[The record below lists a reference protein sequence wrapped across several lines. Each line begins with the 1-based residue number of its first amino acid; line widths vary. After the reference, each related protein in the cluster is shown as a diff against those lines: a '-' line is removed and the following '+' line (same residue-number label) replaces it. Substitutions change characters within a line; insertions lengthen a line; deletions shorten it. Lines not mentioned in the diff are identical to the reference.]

1 MARIMILD
9 TRSFRELPVSPRTTI
24 VARQHIPR
32 HCVARVDTRPRSPRD
47 AMSFGRA
54 NGRSPIRPTWV
65 NSNDCFEYRSK
76 QHGAYA
82 FAHPAEGDPTFGRDP
97 TDAFY
102 EGVRMRQWHGQQSV
116 SGQDIGI
123 GRHHP
128 PYVCAVTSP
137 HMFATALLVT
147 VNNPNPNA
155 ENGVS
160 TPCLLMPHRVLR
172 GLEHDFELM
181 RDAMDVVTRV
191 VPPSTHSAPK
201 KGEFKIIKLVLDP
214 WRLFE
219 FSPAPNANANET
231 HDAKHMDYALVAIDP
246 KTLTDEIPREWLRSL
261 EDAAAFGYHPARDA
275 HNLLGVAPKRWLDP
289 AFCAVGKN
297 AVGINWRRGRV
308 VRNER
313 DAREGVSETWERRF
327 ENVGGSGFESTFEG
341 LPPAHASAGGAVL
354 ACMTD
359 ESARAAGTRNSMAAD
374 TRFAAAVRPY
384 ATPLIGY
391 GDWGVLVGMHRGA
404 VFGNEGAGEPMS
416 DVLRITDIVADLAR
430 RRAARETTR
439 PAIEASSVAATS
451 RDGEASKKSSPG
463 MPEMTTREEAS
474 TGDASIAAPAAER
487 RVSWLE
493 GDETLED
500 AALRKRRQWVDGMTI
515 KK

>member
-1 MARIMILD
+1 
-9 TRSFRELPVSPRTTI
+9 
-24 VARQHIPR
+24 
-32 HCVARVDTRPRSPRD
+32 
-47 AMSFGRA
+47 MSFGRA
-54 NGRSPIRPTWV
+54 NGRTPIRPTWV

-97 TDAFY
+97 TDTFY

-201 KGEFKIIKLVLDP
+201 KGEFKITKLVLDP

-313 DAREGVSETWERRF
+313 ESVSN

-391 GDWGVLVGMHRGA
+391 GDWGVLVGVHRGA
-404 VFGNEGAGEPMS
+404 VFGNEGPNGEPILS

-430 RRAARETTR
+430 RRAALLETTVG
-439 PAIEASSVAATS
+439 PAIEASMS
-451 RDGEASKKSSPG
+451 RDGEASSHI
-463 MPEMTTREEAS
+463 EIETTTREEAS
-474 TGDASIAAPAAER
+474 ISCDASIAAPAAER

-500 AALRKRRQWVDGMTI
+500 AALRKRRQWMEGMTI

>member
-1 MARIMILD
+1 
-9 TRSFRELPVSPRTTI
+9 
-24 VARQHIPR
+24 
-32 HCVARVDTRPRSPRD
+32 
-47 AMSFGRA
+47 MSFGRA
-54 NGRSPIRPTWV
+54 NGRTPIRPTWV

-97 TDAFY
+97 TDTFY

-201 KGEFKIIKLVLDP
+201 KGEFKITKLVLDP

-313 DAREGVSETWERRF
+313 DASSN

-391 GDWGVLVGMHRGA
+391 GDWGVLVGVHRGA
-404 VFGNEGAGEPMS
+404 VFGNEGPNGEPMS

-430 RRAARETTR
+430 RRAALLETTLG
-439 PAIEASSVAATS
+439 PAIEASMSHEAMS
-451 RDGEASKKSSPG
+451 RDGEASSP
-463 MPEMTTREEAS
+463 ERIETTTREEAS
-474 TGDASIAAPAAER
+474 TGDASSIAAPAAER

-500 AALRKRRQWVDGMTI
+500 AALRKRRQWVEGMTI

>member
-1 MARIMILD
+1 
-9 TRSFRELPVSPRTTI
+9 
-24 VARQHIPR
+24 
-32 HCVARVDTRPRSPRD
+32 
-47 AMSFGRA
+47 MSFGRA
-54 NGRSPIRPTWV
+54 NGRTPIRPTWV

-97 TDAFY
+97 TDTFY

-201 KGEFKIIKLVLDP
+201 KGEFKITKLVLDP

-313 DAREGVSETWERRF
+313 ESVSN

-391 GDWGVLVGMHRGA
+391 GDWGVLVGVHRGA
-404 VFGNEGAGEPMS
+404 VFGNEGPNGEPMS

-430 RRAARETTR
+430 RRAALLETTVG
-439 PAIEASSVAATS
+439 PAIEASMSHEAMS
-451 RDGEASKKSSPG
+451 RDGEASSHI
-463 MPEMTTREEAS
+463 EIETTTREEAS

-500 AALRKRRQWVDGMTI
+500 AALRKRRQWVEGMTI

>member
-1 MARIMILD
+1 
-9 TRSFRELPVSPRTTI
+9 
-24 VARQHIPR
+24 
-32 HCVARVDTRPRSPRD
+32 
-47 AMSFGRA
+47 MSFGRA

-97 TDAFY
+97 TDALY

-147 VNNPNPNA
+147 VNSNPHA
-155 ENGVS
+155 ENGAS

-201 KGEFKIIKLVLDP
+201 KGEFKITKLVLDP

-231 HDAKHMDYALVAIDP
+231 HDAAHMDYALVAIDP

-261 EDAAAFGYHPARDA
+261 EDAAVFGYHPARDA

-297 AVGINWRRGRV
+297 AVGINWRCGRV

-313 DAREGVSETWERRF
+313 DASFGESVSQSERF
-327 ENVGGSGFESTFEG
+327 SVGSGFESTFEG
-341 LPPAHASAGGAVL
+341 LPPAHSSAGGAVL

-374 TRFAAAVRPY
+374 TRFAAAVRPF

-404 VFGNEGAGEPMS
+404 VFGNEGDEPTS
-416 DVLRITDIVADLAR
+416 DVLRITDIVADLAA
-430 RRAARETTR
+430 RRAARQTSVR
-439 PAIEASSVAATS
+439 PAEASSVAAT
-451 RDGEASKKSSPG
+451 RDDGGESTRG
-463 MPEMTTREEAS
+463 IETTTGEDAS
-474 TGDASIAAPAAER
+474 TAAAPAAAAAAAAR
-487 RVSWLE
+487 RVSWLG

-500 AALRKRRQWVDGMTI
+500 AALRKRRQWVEGMTI

>member
-1 MARIMILD
+1 
-9 TRSFRELPVSPRTTI
+9 
-24 VARQHIPR
+24 
-32 HCVARVDTRPRSPRD
+32 
-47 AMSFGRA
+47 MSFGRA
-54 NGRSPIRPTWV
+54 NGRTPIRPTWV

-97 TDAFY
+97 TDTFY

-201 KGEFKIIKLVLDP
+201 KGEFKITKLVLDP

-313 DAREGVSETWERRF
+313 ESVSN

-341 LPPAHASAGGAVL
+341 LPPAHFSAGGAVL

-391 GDWGVLVGMHRGA
+391 GDWGVLVGVHRGA
-404 VFGNEGAGEPMS
+404 VFGNEGPNGEPMS

-430 RRAARETTR
+430 RRAALLETTVG
-439 PAIEASSVAATS
+439 PAIEASMSHEAMS
-451 RDGEASKKSSPG
+451 RDGEASSP
-463 MPEMTTREEAS
+463 ERIETTTREEAS

-500 AALRKRRQWVDGMTI
+500 AALRKRRQWVEGMTI

>member
-1 MARIMILD
+1 
-9 TRSFRELPVSPRTTI
+9 
-24 VARQHIPR
+24 
-32 HCVARVDTRPRSPRD
+32 
-47 AMSFGRA
+47 MSFGRA

-97 TDAFY
+97 TDALY

-147 VNNPNPNA
+147 VNSNPHA
-155 ENGVS
+155 ENGAS

-201 KGEFKIIKLVLDP
+201 KGEFKITKLVLDP

-231 HDAKHMDYALVAIDP
+231 HDAAHMDYALVAIDP

-261 EDAAAFGYHPARDA
+261 EDAAVFGYHPARDA

-297 AVGINWRRGRV
+297 AVGINWRCGRV

-313 DAREGVSETWERRF
+313 DASFGESVSQSERF
-327 ENVGGSGFESTFEG
+327 SVGSGFESTFEG
-341 LPPAHASAGGAVL
+341 LPPAHSSAGGAVL

-391 GDWGVLVGMHRGA
+391 GDWGVLVGVHRGA
-404 VFGNEGAGEPMS
+404 VFGNEGPNGEPILS

-430 RRAARETTR
+430 RRAALLETTVG
-439 PAIEASSVAATS
+439 PAIEASMSHEAMS
-451 RDGEASKKSSPG
+451 RDGEASSP
-463 MPEMTTREEAS
+463 ERIETTTREE
-474 TGDASIAAPAAER
+474 ASIAAPAAER

-500 AALRKRRQWVDGMTI
+500 AALRKRRQWVEGMTI
-515 KK
+515 KQ

>member
-1 MARIMILD
+1 
-9 TRSFRELPVSPRTTI
+9 
-24 VARQHIPR
+24 
-32 HCVARVDTRPRSPRD
+32 
-47 AMSFGRA
+47 MSFGRA
-54 NGRSPIRPTWV
+54 NGRTPIRPTWV

-97 TDAFY
+97 TDTFY

-201 KGEFKIIKLVLDP
+201 KGEFKITKLVLDP

-313 DAREGVSETWERRF
+313 ESVSN
-327 ENVGGSGFESTFEG
+327 ENVDGSGFESTFEG

-391 GDWGVLVGMHRGA
+391 GDWGVLVGVHRGA
-404 VFGNEGAGEPMS
+404 VFGNEGPNGEPILS

-430 RRAARETTR
+430 RRAALLETTVG
-439 PAIEASSVAATS
+439 PAIEASMSHEAMS
-451 RDGEASKKSSPG
+451 RDGEASSP
-463 MPEMTTREEAS
+463 ERIETTTREE
-474 TGDASIAAPAAER
+474 ASIAAPAAER

-500 AALRKRRQWVDGMTI
+500 AALRKRRQWLEGMTI

>member
-1 MARIMILD
+1 
-9 TRSFRELPVSPRTTI
+9 
-24 VARQHIPR
+24 
-32 HCVARVDTRPRSPRD
+32 
-47 AMSFGRA
+47 MSFGRA

-102 EGVRMRQWHGQQSV
+102 EGVHMRQWHGQHSV

-147 VNNPNPNA
+147 FNPNPHA
-155 ENGVS
+155 ENGAS

-201 KGEFKIIKLVLDP
+201 KGEFKITKLVLDP

-231 HDAKHMDYALVAIDP
+231 HDAAHMDYALVAIDP

-261 EDAAAFGYHPARDA
+261 EDAAVFGYHPARDA

-313 DAREGVSETWERRF
+313 DAESASASTEKRF
-327 ENVGGSGFESTFEG
+327 ERFGSGFESTFEG
-341 LPPAHASAGGAVL
+341 LPPAHSSAGGAVL

-404 VFGNEGAGEPMS
+404 VFGNEGEKPMS

-430 RRAARETTR
+430 RREKREKTNETNVR
-439 PAIEASSVAATS
+439 PAEESSGAATS
-451 RDGEASKKSSPG
+451 DDDGGEKKSEKSPG
-463 MPEMTTREEAS
+463 IETKTREDAS
-474 TGDASIAAPAAER
+474 TIGASPAAAR
-487 RVSWLE
+487 RVSWLG

-500 AALRKRRQWVDGMTI
+500 AALRKRRQWVEGMTI

>member
-1 MARIMILD
+1 
-9 TRSFRELPVSPRTTI
+9 
-24 VARQHIPR
+24 
-32 HCVARVDTRPRSPRD
+32 
-47 AMSFGRA
+47 MSFGRA
-54 NGRSPIRPTWV
+54 NGRTPIRPTWV

-97 TDAFY
+97 TDTFY

-201 KGEFKIIKLVLDP
+201 KGEFKITKLVLDP

-313 DAREGVSETWERRF
+313 ESVSN

-391 GDWGVLVGMHRGA
+391 GDWGVLVGVHRGA
-404 VFGNEGAGEPMS
+404 VFGNEGPNGEPMS

-430 RRAARETTR
+430 RRAALLETTVG
-439 PAIEASSVAATS
+439 PAIEASMSHEAMS
-451 RDGEASKKSSPG
+451 RDGEASSP
-463 MPEMTTREEAS
+463 ERIETTTREEAS

-500 AALRKRRQWVDGMTI
+500 AALRKRRQWLEGMTI

>member
-1 MARIMILD
+1 
-9 TRSFRELPVSPRTTI
+9 
-24 VARQHIPR
+24 
-32 HCVARVDTRPRSPRD
+32 
-47 AMSFGRA
+47 MSFGRA
-54 NGRSPIRPTWV
+54 NGRTPIRPTWV

-97 TDAFY
+97 TDTFY

-201 KGEFKIIKLVLDP
+201 KGEFKITKLVLDP

-313 DAREGVSETWERRF
+313 ESVSN

-391 GDWGVLVGMHRGA
+391 GDWGVLVGVHRGA
-404 VFGNEGAGEPMS
+404 VFGNEGPNGEPMS

-430 RRAARETTR
+430 RRAALLETTVG
-439 PAIEASSVAATS
+439 PAIEASMSHEAMS
-451 RDGEASKKSSPG
+451 RDGEASSP
-463 MPEMTTREEAS
+463 ERIETTTREEAS

-500 AALRKRRQWVDGMTI
+500 AALRKRRQWLEGMKI

>member
-1 MARIMILD
+1 
-9 TRSFRELPVSPRTTI
+9 
-24 VARQHIPR
+24 
-32 HCVARVDTRPRSPRD
+32 
-47 AMSFGRA
+47 MSFGRA
-54 NGRSPIRPTWV
+54 NGRTPIRPTWV

-97 TDAFY
+97 TDTFY

-201 KGEFKIIKLVLDP
+201 KGEFKITKLVLDP

-313 DAREGVSETWERRF
+313 ESVSN
-327 ENVGGSGFESTFEG
+327 ENVDGSGFESTFEG

-391 GDWGVLVGMHRGA
+391 GDWGVLVGVHRGA
-404 VFGNEGAGEPMS
+404 VFGNTSGPNGEPILS

-430 RRAARETTR
+430 RRAALLETTVG
-439 PAIEASSVAATS
+439 PAIEASMSHEAMS
-451 RDGEASKKSSPG
+451 RDGEASSP
-463 MPEMTTREEAS
+463 ERIETTTREE
-474 TGDASIAAPAAER
+474 ASIAAPAAER

-500 AALRKRRQWVDGMTI
+500 AALRKRRQWLEGMTI

>member
-1 MARIMILD
+1 
-9 TRSFRELPVSPRTTI
+9 
-24 VARQHIPR
+24 
-32 HCVARVDTRPRSPRD
+32 
-47 AMSFGRA
+47 MSFGRA
-54 NGRSPIRPTWV
+54 NGRTPIRPTWV

-97 TDAFY
+97 TDTFY

-201 KGEFKIIKLVLDP
+201 KGEFKITKLVLDP

-313 DAREGVSETWERRF
+313 ESVSN

-391 GDWGVLVGMHRGA
+391 GDWGVLVGVHRGA
-404 VFGNEGAGEPMS
+404 VFGNEGPNGEPILS

-430 RRAARETTR
+430 RRAALLETTVG
-439 PAIEASSVAATS
+439 PAIEASMSHEAMS
-451 RDGEASKKSSPG
+451 RDGEASSHV
-463 MPEMTTREEAS
+463 EIETTTREEAS
-474 TGDASIAAPAAER
+474 ISCDASIAAPAAER

-500 AALRKRRQWVDGMTI
+500 AALRKRRQWMEGMTI

>member
-1 MARIMILD
+1 
-9 TRSFRELPVSPRTTI
+9 
-24 VARQHIPR
+24 
-32 HCVARVDTRPRSPRD
+32 
-47 AMSFGRA
+47 
-54 NGRSPIRPTWV
+54 
-65 NSNDCFEYRSK
+65 
-76 QHGAYA
+76 
-82 FAHPAEGDPTFGRDP
+82 
-97 TDAFY
+97 
-102 EGVRMRQWHGQQSV
+102 
-116 SGQDIGI
+116 
-123 GRHHP
+123 
-128 PYVCAVTSP
+128 
-137 HMFATALLVT
+137 
-147 VNNPNPNA
+147 
-155 ENGVS
+155 
-160 TPCLLMPHRVLR
+160 
-172 GLEHDFELM
+172 
-181 RDAMDVVTRV
+181 V

-201 KGEFKIIKLVLDP
+201 KGEFKITKLVLDP

-231 HDAKHMDYALVAIDP
+231 HDAAHMDYALVAIDP

-261 EDAAAFGYHPARDA
+261 EDAAVFGYHPARDA

-313 DAREGVSETWERRF
+313 DAESASASTEKRF
-327 ENVGGSGFESTFEG
+327 ERFGSGFESTFEG
-341 LPPAHASAGGAVL
+341 LPPAHSSAGGAVL

-404 VFGNEGAGEPMS
+404 VFGNEGEKPMS

-430 RRAARETTR
+430 RREKREN
-439 PAIEASSVAATS
+439 PAEESSVAATND
-451 RDGEASKKSSPG
+451 DGGELEKKSEKSPG
-463 MPEMTTREEAS
+463 IETKTREDAS
-474 TGDASIAAPAAER
+474 TMGASPAAAR
-487 RVSWLE
+487 RVSWLG

-500 AALRKRRQWVDGMTI
+500 AALRKRRQWVEGMTI

>member
-1 MARIMILD
+1 
-9 TRSFRELPVSPRTTI
+9 
-24 VARQHIPR
+24 
-32 HCVARVDTRPRSPRD
+32 
-47 AMSFGRA
+47 MSFGRA
-54 NGRSPIRPTWV
+54 NGRTPIRPTWV

-97 TDAFY
+97 TDTFY

-201 KGEFKIIKLVLDP
+201 KGEFKITKLVLDP

-313 DAREGVSETWERRF
+313 ESVSN

-391 GDWGVLVGMHRGA
+391 GDWGVLVGVHRGA
-404 VFGNEGAGEPMS
+404 VFGNEGPNGEPILS

-430 RRAARETTR
+430 RRAALLETTVG
-439 PAIEASSVAATS
+439 PAIEASMSHEAMS
-451 RDGEASKKSSPG
+451 RDGEASSP
-463 MPEMTTREEAS
+463 ERIETTTREE
-474 TGDASIAAPAAER
+474 ASIAAPAAER

-500 AALRKRRQWVDGMTI
+500 AALRKRRQWLEGMTI

>member
-1 MARIMILD
+1 
-9 TRSFRELPVSPRTTI
+9 
-24 VARQHIPR
+24 
-32 HCVARVDTRPRSPRD
+32 
-47 AMSFGRA
+47 MSFGRA
-54 NGRSPIRPTWV
+54 NGRTPIRPTWV

-97 TDAFY
+97 TDTFY

-201 KGEFKIIKLVLDP
+201 KGEFKITKLVLDP

-313 DAREGVSETWERRF
+313 ESVSN

-341 LPPAHASAGGAVL
+341 LPPAHFSAGGAVL

-391 GDWGVLVGMHRGA
+391 GDWGVLVGVHRGA
-404 VFGNEGAGEPMS
+404 VFGNEGPNGEPMS

-430 RRAARETTR
+430 RRAALLETTVG
-439 PAIEASSVAATS
+439 PAIEASMSHEAMS
-451 RDGEASKKSSPG
+451 RDGEASSHI
-463 MPEMTTREEAS
+463 EIETTTREEAS

-500 AALRKRRQWVDGMTI
+500 AALRKRRQWVEGMTI

>member
-1 MARIMILD
+1 
-9 TRSFRELPVSPRTTI
+9 
-24 VARQHIPR
+24 
-32 HCVARVDTRPRSPRD
+32 
-47 AMSFGRA
+47 
-54 NGRSPIRPTWV
+54 V

-97 TDAFY
+97 TDTFY

-201 KGEFKIIKLVLDP
+201 KGEFKITKLVLDP

-313 DAREGVSETWERRF
+313 ESVSN

-391 GDWGVLVGMHRGA
+391 GDWGVLVGVHRGA
-404 VFGNEGAGEPMS
+404 VFGNEGPNGEPMS

-430 RRAARETTR
+430 RRAALLETTVG
-439 PAIEASSVAATS
+439 PAIEASMSHEAMS
-451 RDGEASKKSSPG
+451 RDGEASSHI
-463 MPEMTTREEAS
+463 EIETTTREEAS

-500 AALRKRRQWVDGMTI
+500 AALRKRRQWVEGMTI